1 MLRRR
6 FKIEEQAKKDGI
18 YARYIKRIADIV
30 IAIAGIIIGF
40 LPFLVFA
47 IWTKLDSKGKVIFK
61 QQRVGKNYKV
71 FEVYKLRTM
80 DNRAYDKYGK
90 KRSSSKRVT
99 RAGKKARALSIDELP
114 QLINVL
120 KGEMSII
127 GPRPLILR
135 YFPYFTEEELVRF
148 DVKPG
153 LTGLAQVKGR
163 AYTDWDKRFQYDIS
177 YVESISPGLDLK
189 ILFETI
195 FTVFKREGTALNKP
209 KSIYD
214 FNIARKTRR
223 NDVKLLDKD
232 GKEFKIVEL
241 PNISEAI
248 QKKKNEYS
256 EKEKANNINPDS
268 SNQNIKKDEETQA

>member
-1 MLRRR
+1 M
-6 FKIEEQAKKDGI
+6 
-18 YARYIKRIADIV
+18 ADIV
-30 IAIAGIIIGF
+30 IAICGIIIGF
-40 LPFLVFA
+40 IPFLIFA
-47 IWTKLDSKGKVIFK
+47 IWTKLDSKGKVIFR
-61 QQRVGKNYKV
+61 QQRVGKNFKV

-90 KRSSSKRVT
+90 KRPSAKRVT
-99 RAGKKARALSIDELP
+99 RSGKKARALSIDELP

-135 YFPYFTEEELVRF
+135 YFPYFTEEELVRY

-163 AYTDWDKRFQYDIS
+163 AYTDWDKRFQYDIY
-177 YVESISPGLDLK
+177 YVENMSPILDLK

-223 NDVKLLDKD
+223 NNVQLLDKD

-248 QKKKNEYS
+248 QKKKIEYNKKNNS
-256 EKEKANNINPDS
+256 KNQNKEK
-268 SNQNIKKDEETQA
+268 DEDTKV

>member
-1 MLRRR
+1 MLGLVVG
-6 FKIEEQAKKDGI
+6 FIPF
-18 YARYIKRIADIV
+18 V
-30 IAIAGIIIGF
+30 I
-40 LPFLVFA
+40 FA
-47 IWTKLDSKGKVIFK
+47 IWIKLDSNGKIIFK
-61 QQRVGKNYKV
+61 QKRVGRDYKI

-80 DNRAYDKYGK
+80 RNRSYDENGRKIPSIERITRPGRIA
-90 KRSSSKRVT
+90 RS
-99 RAGKKARALSIDELP
+99 LSIDELP
-114 QLINVL
+114 QLYNVL

-127 GPRPLILR
+127 GPRPLIIN
-135 YFPYFTEEELVRF
+135 YFPYFTDEELRRH

-153 LTGLAQVKGR
+153 VTGLAQVKGR
-163 AYTDWDKRFQYDIS
+163 AFIDWDKRFKYDVF
-177 YVESISPGLDLK
+177 YVDHITPWLDIK